1 MNQPPSMLKP
11 ALISG
16 IAFGIAGSI
25 PVINW
30 INCACCALVIGAG
43 LFAAFLY
50 SKESRKIGAAF
61 GPGSGATLGLMAGLI
76 YGVVSGIVGGAIS
89 AAFGMGDWQEVIEQI
104 QASGADI
111 DPVVIEQISSFM
123 ESSGGVMMF
132 LIGLFFAL
140 LFGAI
145 FGTIGGLI
153 GGSVFKVESS
163 PGMYTQTPPPPPPV
177 G

>member
-11 ALISG
+11 ALIAG
-16 IAFGIAGSI
+16 VAFGIAGSI

-30 INCACCALVIGAG
+30 INCACCALIIGAG
-43 LFAAFLY
+43 FVAAFLY
-50 SKESRKIGAAF
+50 SKESRKVGAAF
-61 GPGSGATLGLMAGLI
+61 GPGNGATVGLISGLI

-89 AAFGMGDWQEVIEQI
+89 AAFGMGEWQQVIEQL

-111 DPVVIEQISSFM
+111 DPATLQQISSFM
-123 ESSGGVMMF
+123 ESSGSVMMF

-145 FGTIGGLI
+145 FGTLGGLI
-153 GGSVFKVESS
+153 GGSVFKVQPQ
-163 PGMYTQTPPPPPPV
+163 PGMYTQTPPPPPV